1 MPRKTTCPGRRHALG
16 NNMPRETTCPGR
28 RHAWETTCSG
38 RQHGPG
44 NNMPWK
50 TTCFRE
56 TTFPGRPY
64 EQFSVAADFNCS
76 NTTKMGFC
84 KCRHLLTVK
93 SIFLIFFMHLN
104 WLGRHLNLKY
114 ERKLKIF
121 KIFHKSRNFR
131 VEIFETKKLRDL

>member
-1 MPRKTTCPGRRHALG
+1 MGYVTNESNLVF
-16 NNMPRETTCPGR
+16 
-28 RHAWETTCSG
+28 S
-38 RQHGPG
+38 
-44 NNMPWK
+44 
-50 TTCFRE
+50 
-56 TTFPGRPY
+56 Y

-104 WLGRHLNLKY
+104 WLGKHLNLKY

-131 VEIFETKKLRDL
+131 VEIFETQKFRDL